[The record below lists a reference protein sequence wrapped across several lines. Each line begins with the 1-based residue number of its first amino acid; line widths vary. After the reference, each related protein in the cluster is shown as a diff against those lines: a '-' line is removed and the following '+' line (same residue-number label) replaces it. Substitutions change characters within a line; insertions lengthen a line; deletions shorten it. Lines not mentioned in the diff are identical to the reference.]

1 MLDPPGVA
9 ALAQHVVVQRVAA
22 AALLLAAQQHAAV
35 HAPAQPRQQVNIFF
49 IYQIFSGSPVAVHV
63 EAAVERHDPD
73 CLVLAGRGH
82 DGLAAHRAPR
92 GEPPVEILN
101 TGHELGNQQIVLRD

>member
-1 MLDPPGVA
+1 M
-9 ALAQHVVVQRVAA
+9 
-22 AALLLAAQQHAAV
+22 
-35 HAPAQPRQQVNIFF
+35 
-49 IYQIFSGSPVAVHV
+49 

-73 CLVLAGRGH
+73 GLVLAGRGH

-101 TGHELGNQQIVLRD
+101 TGHELGHQQIVLRD